1 MNVGRIAGV
10 QLVLNRYFLA
20 LLCLY
25 FLAGVLVKA
34 LVVFGLVFYHELFH
48 VVTAGWMGIKV
59 REIELLPFGGVAK
72 MEDLLELRP
81 SVEMK
86 VALAGPFSNALLL
99 ALLWSLR
106 IYGIGSE
113 EFWLSAD
120 MKFLQR
126 ANILML
132 AFNLLPALPLDGG
145 RIYRAFLA
153 PRVGF
158 KEATELA
165 AGMGRGIAVLLGVLG
180 LGGLYFELTGLDFFI
195 IVLFLFV
202 AASKERSQAHF
213 VFLHALTRKQ
223 DELADKGVL
232 MAQVL
237 VGQEDA
243 PVKDIIQRFVPRK
256 YHLVIVMDK
265 NWRFLGLLNEN
276 ELVTGLLEKGYL
288 VPLAG
293 LLNRDRN

>member
-10 QLVLNRYFLA
+10 QLILNRYFLA

-48 VVTAGWMGIKV
+48 VVTARRLGIKV
-59 REIELLPFGGVAK
+59 REIELLPFGGVAR

-81 SVEMK
+81 SVELK
-86 VALAGPFSNALLL
+86 VALAGPLSNALLL
-99 ALLWSLR
+99 AILWNLR
-106 IYGIGSE
+106 NFGIGSA
-113 EFWLSAD
+113 EFWLSANI
-120 MKFLQR
+120 KFLQR

-145 RIYRAFLA
+145 RIYRAYLA

-165 AGMGRGIAVLLGVLG
+165 AGMGKGIALILGLLG
-180 LGGLYFELTGLDFFI
+180 LGGLYFEITGLDFFI
-195 IVLFLFV
+195 IVLFLFF
-202 AASKERSQAHF
+202 AASRERAQAHF
-213 VFLHALTRKQ
+213 VFLHSLTRKQ
-223 DELADKGVL
+223 HDLADKGVL

-237 VGQEDA
+237 VGQGDA
-243 PVKDIIQRFVPRK
+243 PVKDIIQCFVPRK
-256 YHLVIVMDK
+256 YHVVLVMDRK
-265 NWRFLGLLNEN
+265 WKFLGLLNEH
-276 ELVTGLLEKGYL
+276 ELVTGILEQGYL
-288 VPLAG
+288 APLAG
-293 LLNRDRN
+293 LLKRKS

>member
-1 MNVGRIAGV
+1 MNMGRIAGV

-25 FLAGVLVKA
+25 FLTGVLVKA

-48 VVTAGWMGIKV
+48 VVAAMRLGIKV

-81 SVEMK
+81 STELK
-86 VALAGPFSNALLL
+86 VALAGPLSNALLL
-99 ALLWSLR
+99 TIIWSLR
-106 IYGIGSE
+106 VYGVGNQ
-113 EFWLSAD
+113 EFWLSPNIQ
-120 MKFLQR
+120 FLQR

-145 RIYRAFLA
+145 RIYRAMLA

-158 KEATELA
+158 TEATEQA
-165 AGMGRGIAVLLGVLG
+165 AGMGRGIALFLGLLG
-180 LGGLYFELTGLDFFI
+180 LGGLYFELTGLDFFV
-195 IVLFLFV
+195 IVLFLFF
-202 AASKERSQAHF
+202 ASSRERAQAHF

-223 DELADKGVL
+223 TELNDKGVL

-243 PVKDIIQRFVPRK
+243 PVKEIIQRFVPRK
-256 YHLVIVMDK
+256 YHLVLVMDK
-265 NWRFLGLLNEN
+265 NWRLLGLLNEH
-276 ELVTGLLEKGYL
+276 ELLAGLLEQGYL
-288 VPLAG
+288 APLAG
-293 LLNRDRN
+293 LIKRDK

>member
-48 VVTAGWMGIKV
+48 VLTARRMGIRV

-81 SVEMK
+81 GVEMK

-99 ALLWSLR
+99 AVLWSLR

-113 EFWLSAD
+113 EFWLSAN

-145 RIYRAFLA
+145 RIYRSFLA

-158 KEATELA
+158 AKATELA
-165 AGMGRGIAVLLGVLG
+165 AGMGRGIAVFLGILG

-195 IVLFLFV
+195 IVLFLFI
-202 AASKERSQAHF
+202 AASRERSQAHYA
-213 VFLHALTRKQ
+213 FLHALTRKQ

-243 PVKDIIQRFVPRK
+243 PVKEIIQCFVPRK
-256 YHLVIVMDK
+256 YHLVVVMDR
-265 NWRFLGLLNEN
+265 NRSFLGLLSES
-276 ELVTGLLEKGYL
+276 ELVSGLLEKGYL
-288 VPLAG
+288 APLSS
-293 LLNRDRN
+293 LLSKDG